1 MRCFLLLLLFSHV
14 LRSGVLYVGFLS
26 CRSSPPRIVSHI
38 SQGVDGPPLREHEQ
52 VKLSKRGKCVCCLE
66 LWFTDR
72 PKKRVAL
79 GQIASNQGRESISR
93 DSWYGCKQCD
103 VYLCKI
109 RSFDLFHKGR

>member
-26 CRSSPPRIVSHI
+26 CRSSPPTIAKSKANEICPKKVVSHI
-38 SQGVDGPPLREHEQ
+38 NQGADDLPLRAHEQ

-79 GQIASNQGRESISR
+79 AQIASNQGRESTR
-93 DSWYGCKQCD
+93 HDSMYGYK
-103 VYLCKI
+103 
-109 RSFDLFHKGR
+109 